1 MENKKGVSTVVAT
14 ILIILLSVVAVV
26 VVAGFVVP
34 FVKNNLE
41 ESTECVDYSDYFYF
55 EEEFGLNCYTTQ
67 ENGGE
72 FDKRTYAFSVG
83 SKGNKKELE
92 NGVKGFRVSMIRQ
105 GNAKSIY
112 IENGAEVTEEIK
124 MKDGTG
130 NFELPRIGEVR
141 TYIYVT
147 RDENDLFSSL
157 EIYPVLKNDKTC
169 DRSDKI
175 SIAGELCENEI

>member
-55 EEEFGLNCYTTQ
+55 EEEFGLNCYAVQ
-67 ENGGE
+67 ENGE
-72 FDKRTYAFSVG
+72 EIDRTYYFSVG
-83 SKGNKKELE
+83 SKGDKKELE
-92 NGVKGFRVSMIRQ
+92 DGVKGFRVSLIRQ

-112 IENGAEVTEEIK
+112 IENGVEVTGEIK

-130 NFELPRIGEVR
+130 RFELPRIGEVR
-141 TYIYVT
+141 TYIYMT